1 MNKYFYL
8 IETERFGPVSYFDL
22 QRANITE
29 DTLVWYEG
37 LEDWVEA
44 KESPELAMLFVPK
57 DTMENNEQQDSL
69 AEEVSPT
76 AVVEEPVKPLV
87 NPLQKEAFTPND
99 GTPKQ
104 EVNSYETTESKSF
117 LATAFSFE
125 GRIRRSEYWFS
136 LFILFLAW
144 LLITAVSQSADGA
157 IAGFVSL
164 LILPLFW
171 FSLAVN
177 TRRCHDLGNSGWYQF
192 IPFYGFWMCF
202 ADGDAFT
209 NDYGPDPKGMNR

>member
-22 QRANITE
+22 QRANIKE

-44 KESPELAMLFVPK
+44 KESPELALLFVPK

-87 NPLQKEAFTPND
+87 NPLQKEAFTSND

-104 EVNSYETTESKSF
+104 DVNSYETTESKSF
-117 LATAFSFE
+117 FAAPFSFE
-125 GRIRRSEYWFS
+125 GRIRRSEYWLSHLILSFTGIFASVLINSSTELVSGFS
-136 LFILFLAW
+136 
-144 LLITAVSQSADGA
+144 
-157 IAGFVSL
+157 SL
-164 LILPLFW
+164 LVIPMIW
-171 FSLAVN
+171 FALAVN
-177 TRRCHDLGNSGWYQF
+177 TKRCHDRGNPGWFQL
-192 IPFYGFWMCF
+192 IPFYSFWMCF